1 MCVQT
6 AEDSVKDPEAR
17 FAEYCDEVEE
27 SAAWGGQLELKA
39 LAGAYERHITVFSV
53 GMPPVE
59 MGKEFEGARQSL
71 VVFQAFIAR
80 CYEQLLQLVRAC

>member
-6 AEDSVKDPEAR
+6 AEDSEKDPKAI
-17 FAEYCDEVEE
+17 FAEYCDEVEK

-59 MGKEFEGARQSL
+59 MGKEFEGARRSL
-71 VVFQAFIAR
+71 VACQAFIAR
-80 CYEQLLQLVRAC
+80 CDEQLL